1 MAVHFINQTVFIETC
16 PLSDQNLIDI
26 QASLVGAYLEEE
38 QVTINSVGMAHV
50 LDETG
55 EILNSQLVIQIVNEQ
70 SSGLLNTTLSRKDV
84 DILYREAY
92 EVGCFCKE
100 RIECDL
106 QVCLDMRN
114 GHVPT
119 IAAEFHVNGKANPI
133 GKVNDDYI
141 WQDYQEPPVEVIEEE
156 IEEVIILDTS
166 PTYIYQQ
173 PQTTVVIV
181 EDPYPYAFLP
191 FYDPYY
197 YGW

>member
-1 MAVHFINQTVFIETC
+1 MATHFIPQTVYIEVH
-16 PLSDQNLIDI
+16 PLSNQNLLDI
-26 QASLVGAYLEEE
+26 QASLVGVYLEEE
-38 QVTINSVGMAHV
+38 QVRINSVAMGHV

-70 SSGLLNTTLSRKDV
+70 SSGFLSTNLSSKDV

-92 EVGCFCKE
+92 EIGCFCKE

-106 QVCLDMRN
+106 QVSLDMLN

-119 IAAEFHVNGKANPI
+119 IAAEFYVNGKANPI
-133 GKVNDDYI
+133 GKVNDDYV

-156 IEEVIILDTS
+156 IEEVIILGTS

-181 EDPYPYAFLP
+181 EDPYPYTFLP
-191 FYDPYY
+191 YYDPYY